1 MCLKQLEP
9 ASRGSDGRLIFLK
22 WTTMNTLS
30 QRSEDRKEVE
40 ELMNAIC
47 PPIPPDPLIEIAKD
61 VKSGFDFARRSLQS
75 INRLRKEIA
84 KLNRTILDLQNRQEY
99 LEKFLIQRSN

>member
-1 MCLKQLEP
+1 
-9 ASRGSDGRLIFLK
+9 
-22 WTTMNTLS
+22 MNTLS